1 MSTYTVT
8 RSIETSATPAQV
20 HAFVDD
26 FRQWSAWSPWED
38 LDPTMQRSYSG
49 ADSGVGAHYEWKGD
63 GKVGQ
68 GEMTIESSTPQSI
81 GIRLAFVK
89 PFAAVCPT
97 RFDFEPLG
105 AGAGAGSGTRVS
117 WTMQGEN
124 RGIMALLAPLFR
136 IQQSVGKD
144 FDRGLA
150 KLKAAA
156 EAATHTD

>member
-8 RSIETSATPAQV
+8 RSIETSAAPSVV

-26 FRQWSAWSPWED
+26 FRKWSAWSPWED
-38 LDPTMQRSYSG
+38 IDPTMQRSYSG
-49 ADSGVGAHYEWKGD
+49 AESGAGAHYEWKGD

-68 GEMTIESSTPQSI
+68 GEMTIETSTPELI
-81 GIRLAFVK
+81 GIRLAFIK
-89 PFAAVCPT
+89 PFAAICPT
-97 RFDFEPLG
+97 RFDFGPV
-105 AGAGAGSGTRVS
+105 GSGTRVT

-124 RGIMALLAPLFR
+124 RGIMVLLAPLLR

-150 KLKAAA
+150 RLKAAA
-156 EAATHTD
+156 DSA

>member
-8 RSIETSATPAQV
+8 RSVETIAAPAEV

-26 FRQWSAWSPWED
+26 FHKWSAWSPWED
-38 LDPTMQRSYSG
+38 IDPTMQRSYSG
-49 ADSGVGAHYEWKGD
+49 PDAGVGAHYEWKGD

-68 GEMTIESSTPQSI
+68 GEMTIETSTPQSI
-81 GIRLAFVK
+81 GIRLAFLK

-97 RFDFEPLG
+97 RFDFEPV
-105 AGAGAGSGTRVS
+105 GSGTRVT

-124 RGIMALLAPLFR
+124 RGIMVLLAPLLR

-150 KLKAAA
+150 RLKAAA
-156 EAATHTD
+156 ETD